1 MALTRDSVA
10 AALAAEAPKLSLPA
24 IESQLRA
31 VQERQM
37 ELMRLAYDAGSEN
50 TEFDAEIRKIY
61 EAKAQLMM
69 LKNELEQTEQDATGY
84 DDRMEQV
91 SGTIEMDS
99 GAIEEYD
106 DIMVRQLISNIKVLD
121 KETILVRFKDSTEI
135 QQRIER
141 GSDGRKGARVS

>member
-1 MALTRDSVA
+1 MRDSVA
-10 AALAAEAPKLSLPA
+10 AALAAGAPKLSLPA

-37 ELMRLAYDAGSEN
+37 DLMQLAFDAGSEN
-50 TEFDAEIRKIY
+50 TAFDAEIRKIY

-69 LKNELEQTEQDATGY
+69 LKNELEQTESDIGDY
-84 DDRMEQV
+84 DDRLEQV
-91 SGTIEMDS
+91 SGAVELDS

-106 DIMVRQLISNIKVLD
+106 DIMVRQLISNIKVMD
-121 KETILVRFKDSTEI
+121 KESIFVRFKDGTEI

-141 GSDGRKGARVS
+141 TKGARVS

>member
-1 MALTRDSVA
+1 
-10 AALAAEAPKLSLPA
+10 
-24 IESQLRA
+24 
-31 VQERQM
+31 M

-84 DDRMEQV
+84 DDRMEHV
-91 SGTIEMDS
+91 SGAIEMDS

-121 KETILVRFKDSTEI
+121 KETILVRFKDGTEI

-141 GSDGRKGARVS
+141 TKGARAS